1 MPVPF
6 RFCISTFFANWFD
19 TLKSLS
25 GLYWMYHM
33 RGRRSGVI
41 CAEGYWFWNAAMCA
55 CALPLGGKMAGLTAP
70 CLKTLAWAAGL
81 DGMLALISQFCAA
94 GAPIAL
100 LGLPGSVTLCF
111 RRHGWQACVRCTLTT
126 LLAGML
132 TGGAMN
138 ACLNAGLAPVPAG
151 LMAIGLSMT
160 AYLLMNLIP
169 NVLMNVRQV
178 ELRVE
183 ERVIILPAM
192 LDSGNLLRDPITNRP
207 VLVIPARAARTLYP
221 DLEDPSNL
229 TELPLGFRL
238 LNVRTAAGSSLLPMF
253 RPDECRI
260 YLNGSACRA
269 DLLVAV
275 AGEEYRGVQ
284 ALVPMAALPA
294 GAMPT

>member
-1 MPVPF
+1 M
-6 RFCISTFFANWFD
+6 
-19 TLKSLS
+19 
-25 GLYWMYHM
+25 
-33 RGRRSGVI
+33 I

-55 CALPLGGKMAGLTAP
+55 CALPLGGRMAGLPSPGAKP
-70 CLKTLAWAAGL
+70 LLWAAGM
-81 DGMLALISQFCAA
+81 DGALALAA
-94 GAPIAL
+94 QLVDGFSPLAL
-100 LGLPGSVTLCF
+100 LGLPGSVALCF
-111 RRHGWQACVRCTLTT
+111 RSHGWPACVRCTLTT

-138 ACLNAGLAPVPAG
+138 ACMNAGLTAIPAG

-183 ERVIILPAM
+183 ERAIILPAM

-238 LNVRTAAGSSLLPMF
+238 LNVRTAAGSSLLPVF